1 MSGQSA
7 VYDDCLS
14 GDIPGV
20 IRGEKGNGSCHIFR
34 FTQKM
39 CIRDSLTGDN
49 GQFGNGSFR
58 ECINDFRAVADDT
71 VIFLR
76 VSRKEARNIFESNEA
91 LPDFLGCRLSWTRI
105 SIIIGE

>member
-34 FTQKM
+34 FTQ
-39 CIRDSLTGDN
+39 IRRGALSQKDVADVLIQIIQSG
-49 GQFGNGSFR
+49 GSQYQSGCYGVGNGYSSCPVGWR
-58 ECINDFRAVADDT
+58 YI
-71 VIFLR
+71 
-76 VSRKEARNIFESNEA
+76 
-91 LPDFLGCRLSWTRI
+91 
-105 SIIIGE
+105 